1 MKVFLRNIAY
11 ALCFISIACT
21 IISAGLS
28 YGFLRISVIFF
39 IFLLIIYSLAVF
51 KICQG
56 EAKGPTFLYLLLFI
70 LIFYNTA
77 ISMTRAAAIIAW
89 RSKNYV
95 VAERLNKSLKIIP
108 LENDSSSMGSK
119 FASAS
124 EKTIAQESIAEVYGP
139 NSSEFKVF
147 LYHMPVKQ
155 KEIGPVILW

>member
-1 MKVFLRNIAY
+1 
-11 ALCFISIACT
+11 
-21 IISAGLS
+21 
-28 YGFLRISVIFF
+28 
-39 IFLLIIYSLAVF
+39 
-51 KICQG
+51 
-56 EAKGPTFLYLLLFI
+56 
-70 LIFYNTA
+70 
-77 ISMTRAAAIIAW
+77 MTRAAAIIAW